1 VDVGHAALLVL
12 HAVDEGLD
20 SPEAMP
26 LHHVLDDLLEL
37 LVENSDDGH
46 RLVDELLIGEEDVFD
61 LRPLRVSRPGEEA
74 KRMEGWSQAQSQVG
88 TKLMEGELTG
98 AVARSRG

>member
-37 LVENSDDGH
+37 LVENSDDDH
-46 RLVDELLIGEEDVFD
+46 RLVDELLIGEEGVLD
-61 LRPLRVSRPGEEA
+61 LWPLRIARPGEETE
-74 KRMEGWSQAQSQVG
+74 KRGEESVAAEG
-88 TKLMEGELTG
+88 T
-98 AVARSRG
+98 